1 MSESKTWE
9 MAKGLANIKYF
20 FERWVQWPGLGTVSL
35 HVSRHV
41 SLCSSLFVHASC
53 FSLCSC
59 SLATRQ
65 GKTICSPA
73 HVVSLFLLSSFLSFF
88 LSLIGLSAKRNL
100 NQHSEQ
106 GLSIADSSS
115 DIEKGGKAE

>member
-73 HVVSLFLLSSFLSFF
+73 HVVSLFFLSSFLFSFF
-88 LSLIGLSAKRNL
+88 HCLEDRAFSEKEFKSTLRIGTFDCRLIVGY
-100 NQHSEQ
+100 
-106 GLSIADSSS
+106 
-115 DIEKGGKAE
+115 